1 MIKIVALSLIA
12 VTILSSNETNVET
25 LKGESVDNVN
35 STYVDYGKEWDLKN
49 FKHDP
54 FAEYMPKK
62 EVIEIV
68 EEHAVQEE
76 VVEYEEEYV
85 EDEVYL
91 EPVVYE
97 VIEEE
102 VYEEVFEEP
111 VQEIVE
117 EVIEEVSYSSGVS
130 FEATAYAVGGWAVPS
145 TMTAMG
151 TEISNTIY
159 TSAGYR
165 IIATDPNVIP
175 MGSVVRVTYSDGTT
189 FLAQADD
196 TGGYIVGNRIDIL
209 YDNVEDALTFG
220 RQNVT
225 VEFIN

>member
-12 VTILSSNETNVET
+12 VTMLSSNESNIDT
-25 LKGESVDNVN
+25 LKGEPVDNVN
-35 STYVDYGKEWDLKN
+35 ATYVDYGKEWDLKK

-62 EVIEIV
+62 EVIEVV
-68 EEHAVQEE
+68 EEYVFQEE
-76 VVEYEEEYV
+76 VIEYEEEYV
-85 EDEVYL
+85 EDEVYS

-97 VIEEE
+97 VIEDE

-117 EVIEEVSYSSGVS
+117 EVIEEVNYSSGVS
-130 FEATAYAVGGWAVPS
+130 FEATAYAVGDGLTPN
-145 TMTAMG
+145 TYTRNG
-151 TEISNTIY
+151 TDVSNTIY
-159 TSAGYR
+159 TPDGYR
-165 IIATDPNVIP
+165 IIAVDMNVIP
-175 MGSVVRVTYSDGTT
+175 LNSIVRVTYSDGTT
-189 FLAQADD
+189 FLAMACD
-196 TGGYIVGNRIDIL
+196 TGSAIVGNKIDVL
-209 YDNVEDALTFG
+209 YSSPSEALSFG

>member
-1 MIKIVALSLIA
+1 MLKIVALSLIA
-12 VTILSSNETNVET
+12 VTILSSNETDVET

-35 STYVDYGKEWDLKN
+35 ATYVDYGKEWDLKN

-62 EVIEIV
+62 DVIEIV
-68 EEHAVQEE
+68 DEYAVQEE
-76 VVEYEEEYV
+76 VIEYEEEYV

-102 VYEEVFEEP
+102 IYEEVFEEP
-111 VQEIVE
+111 VQEIV
-117 EVIEEVSYSSGVS
+117 EEVSYSSGVS
-130 FEATAYAVGGWAVPS
+130 FEATAYAVGDGLTPN
-145 TMTAMG
+145 TYTRNG
-151 TEISNTIY
+151 TDVSNTIY
-159 TSAGYR
+159 TPDGYR
-165 IIATDPNVIP
+165 IIAVDMNVIP
-175 MGSVVRVTYSDGTT
+175 LNSIVRVTYSDGTT
-189 FLAQADD
+189 FLAMACD
-196 TGGYIVGNRIDIL
+196 TGSAIVGNKIDVL
-209 YDNVEDALTFG
+209 YSSPSEALSFG

>member
-12 VTILSSNETNVET
+12 VTMLSSNESNADT

-35 STYVDYGKEWDLKN
+35 ATYVDYGKEWDLKN

-62 EVIEIV
+62 DVIEIV
-68 EEHAVQEE
+68 DEYAVQEE
-76 VVEYEEEYV
+76 VIEYEEEYV

-102 VYEEVFEEP
+102 IYEEVFEEP
-111 VQEIVE
+111 VQEIV
-117 EVIEEVSYSSGVS
+117 EEVSYSSGVS
-130 FEATAYAVGGWAVPS
+130 FEATAYAVGDGLTPN
-145 TMTAMG
+145 TYTRNG
-151 TEISNTIY
+151 TDVSNTIY
-159 TSAGYR
+159 TPDGYR
-165 IIATDPNVIP
+165 IIAVDMNVIP
-175 MGSVVRVTYSDGTT
+175 LNSIVRVTYSDGTT
-189 FLAQADD
+189 FLAMACD
-196 TGGYIVGNRIDIL
+196 TGSAIVGNKIDVL
-209 YDNVEDALTFG
+209 YSSPSEALSFG